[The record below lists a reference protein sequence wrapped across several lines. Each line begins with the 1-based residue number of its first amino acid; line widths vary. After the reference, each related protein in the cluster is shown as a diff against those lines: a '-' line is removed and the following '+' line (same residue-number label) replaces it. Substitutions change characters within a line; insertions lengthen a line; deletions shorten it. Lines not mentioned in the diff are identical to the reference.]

1 MLAHQIDL
9 KIPVSTFS
17 LSNILE
23 NIDAFWSVGVRGYWS
38 VEGLFITP
46 ILRYSIT
53 PTPRRQQ
60 AVYSAINFS

>member
-1 MLAHQIDL
+1 MLDHQINF

-17 LSNILE
+17 LSNVLE
-23 NIDAFWSVGVRGYWS
+23 IIEAFWSVGVLGYWS

-53 PTPRRQQ
+53 PVPQRQQ